1 MRLIKCGVL
10 RLTFG
15 LGFSSVASLCRNS
28 LVDRTSDGASLCF
41 VLPKKNAAAMLYLSY
56 QLEYADSSVCVFI
69 YYGGVC
75 LVLSRPSRAALGC
88 MLFVSVGCFAFKLAL
103 QGSKSKQQPH

>member
-41 VLPKKNAAAMLYLSY
+41 VLPKKNAAAMLYLS
-56 QLEYADSSVCVFI
+56 
-69 YYGGVC
+69 
-75 LVLSRPSRAALGC
+75 
-88 MLFVSVGCFAFKLAL
+88 
-103 QGSKSKQQPH
+103 